1 MRIQGPANVSQAAVA
16 RAPKGADGGGFSVST
31 ASPGAETGAA
41 ARTASAAGVGSVE
54 ALLALQGAA
63 DPLERRRRAVGRAGK
78 ILDVLDEVKIS
89 LLGGGAAAGALG
101 RLVQAVAE
109 QRDATEDAGLEGVLD
124 EIETR
129 AAVELA
135 KAEMSR
141 AAA

>member
-1 MRIQGPANVSQAAVA
+1 MRIQGPANAPQTAAT
-16 RAPKGADGGGFSVST
+16 RASKGADGGGFSLSGSG
-31 ASPGAETGAA
+31 ASHEAGAT
-41 ARTASAAGVGSVE
+41 ARTAAAAGVGSVE
-54 ALLALQGAA
+54 ALLALQGAT

-78 ILDVLDEVKIS
+78 ILDVLDEMKIS
-89 LLGGGAAAGALG
+89 LLGGGAPASAVG
-101 RLVQAVAE
+101 RLMQAVAE
-109 QRDATEDAGLEGVLD
+109 QREATDDAGLEGVLD

>member
-1 MRIQGPANVSQAAVA
+1 MRIQGPANVSQAAAA
-16 RAPKGADGGGFSVST
+16 RTPKGVDAGGFSVAGAGSG
-31 ASPGAETGAA
+31 SPA
-41 ARTASAAGVGSVE
+41 ARTASAAGVGSLE
-54 ALLALQGAA
+54 ALIALQGAA

-78 ILDVLDEVKIS
+78 ILDMLDEVKIS
-89 LLGGGAAAGALG
+89 LLGGGAATGAIG
-101 RLVQAVAE
+101 RLMQAVSE
-109 QRDATEDAGLEGVLD
+109 QRDATEDVGLEGVLN